1 MSPIVIL
8 SGARTPIGRLQGA
21 LSNQAATS
29 LGSITIDAALNRAEL
44 SGDQVDFTYLG
55 NVISAGI
62 GQVPARRAA
71 ADAGIPLTSPST
83 LLNRACLSGMHA
95 IHLASQMIRLG
106 EATVV
111 VAGGMESMSK
121 APHLLMQ

>member
-21 LSNQAATS
+21 ISTQDATS
-29 LGSITIDAALNRAEL
+29 LGSIAIKAALDKANL
-44 SGDQVDFTYLG
+44 NGDQVDFAYMG

-71 ADAGIPLTSPST
+71 TD
-83 LLNRACLSGMHA
+83 LSL
-95 IHLASQMIRLG
+95 IHI
-106 EATVV
+106 
-111 VAGGMESMSK
+111 
-121 APHLLMQ
+121 